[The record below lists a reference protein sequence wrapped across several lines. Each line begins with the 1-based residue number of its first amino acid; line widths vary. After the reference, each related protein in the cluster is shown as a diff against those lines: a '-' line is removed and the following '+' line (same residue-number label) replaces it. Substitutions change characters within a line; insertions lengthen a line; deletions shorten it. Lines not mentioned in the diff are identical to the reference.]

1 MMAGRRDSRSR
12 SAQKDTKGREVG
24 SRKAYHS
31 GFMVTAL
38 RSAGQVRVL
47 KYALR
52 QMLRGGDC
60 NDKGMAEG

>member
-1 MMAGRRDSRSR
+1 MAGRRDSGSR
-12 SAQKDTKGREVG
+12 SAQKDTKGRGVG
-24 SRKAYHS
+24 GRRAYHS

-52 QMLRGGDC
+52 QMLKGRGLQR
-60 NDKGMAEG
+60 